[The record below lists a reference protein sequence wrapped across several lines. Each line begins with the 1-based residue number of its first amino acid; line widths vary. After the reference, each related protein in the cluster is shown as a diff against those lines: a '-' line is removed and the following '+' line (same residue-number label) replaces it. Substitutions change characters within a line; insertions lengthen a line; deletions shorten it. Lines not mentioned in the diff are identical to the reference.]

1 MTSNGRGR
9 DNGQLRQVLIYDGEC
24 EFCRRS
30 LGWARSLGATCA
42 AVPYQQVELTAFGLT
57 EAAAAEAAWFVAA
70 GRRWRGH
77 QAVAMVLRSSRWAP
91 VRGAGRLLGSPL
103 SRPVAS
109 RVYDWVAANRSRL
122 P

>member
-1 MTSNGRGR
+1 
-9 DNGQLRQVLIYDGEC
+9 VLIYDGEC
-24 EFCRRS
+24 GFCRRS
-30 LGWARSLGATCA
+30 LGWARWLGATCA
-42 AVPYQQVELTAFGLT
+42 AAPYQQLELTAFGLT
-57 EAAAAEAAWFVAA
+57 EAAAAEAAWFVAP

-77 QAVAMVLRSSRWAP
+77 EAVAMVLRSSRLAP